1 LGGGRTIDKGCTANE
16 TNQGVDMAAEGE
28 LDREIIVHRKGYER
42 FIGMMRWGAVIC
54 LIVGFIV
61 ILAIAK

>member
-1 LGGGRTIDKGCTANE
+1 
-16 TNQGVDMAAEGE
+16 MAAEGE
-28 LDREIIVHRKGYER
+28 LDRELIVHEKGYHR

-54 LIVGFIV
+54 AIIAFLV